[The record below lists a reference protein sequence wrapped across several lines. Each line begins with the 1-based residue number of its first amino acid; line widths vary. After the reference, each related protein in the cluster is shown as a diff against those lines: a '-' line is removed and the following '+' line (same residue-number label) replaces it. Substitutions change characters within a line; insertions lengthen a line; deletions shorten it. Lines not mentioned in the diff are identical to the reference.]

1 MNGKFIDKLTDV
13 ALWLDRRLHLTK
25 LWETTAGH
33 HVPKSS
39 GSWFYTFGSMTLLC
53 FVIQIVTGI
62 ALALIYIPSA
72 AEAYRSLEYLN
83 YQQPLGWFLRALHYW
98 GSLCMVVIMV
108 LHMAQ
113 VFLWGAYKY
122 PRELTWISGV
132 VLLFL
137 TLGLAFSGQVLR
149 FDTDSYWGIGI
160 GAAIL
165 GRIPFVG
172 AQLVDV
178 LLGGPIIGSD
188 TLSRF
193 FALHVFVLP
202 GGLLA
207 LLSIHLRLV
216 LSKGINEYPKP
227 GVQVRRRTYDAEYEE
242 MVHKDGVPFVPD
254 AINKDLVANGILL
267 VVMVLLAIFLG
278 PNGPHTPGDPTQIIS
293 EAKPDYPFLWL
304 LSAAALLPNGS
315 EVMLFMVFPLI
326 ATIILFALP
335 FISNEG
341 EKSWRRRPIA
351 VITVILVFLTVTM
364 LTYAGL
370 TGPWSPRMEAWTS
383 DASKPEFIK
392 ARTPLE
398 LQGALVLQ
406 DKQCRNCH
414 AIGGLGGQR
423 GPDLSAVGTRL
434 TAPQLVRQVIQGG
447 GNMPAYGKNLSP
459 EETRALVA
467 YLVSL
472 RPPNTAP
479 AQEAIGPLKAQKE
492 PTNKAAQADSTGSKS
507 SKDLATTDQR

>member
-1 MNGKFIDKLTDV
+1 MRFIDRLTNAAV
-13 ALWLDRRLHLTK
+13 WLDRRLHLTK
-25 LWETTAGH
+25 LWEATAGH

-39 GSWFYTFGSMTLLC
+39 ASWFYTFGSMTLLC
-53 FVIQIVTGI
+53 FVIQVVTGI
-62 ALALIYIPSA
+62 ILALIYVPSA

-83 YQQPLGWFLRALHYW
+83 YHQPLGWFFRALHYW

-122 PRELTWISGV
+122 PRELTWISGI

-149 FDTDSYWGIGI
+149 FDADSYWGIGI

-202 GGLLA
+202 GGILA

-227 GVQVRRRTYDAEYEE
+227 GVQVRRKTYDAEYEE
-242 MVHKDGVPFVPD
+242 MIHKEGVPFVPG

-267 VVMVLLAIFLG
+267 VVMVLLAVFLG
-278 PNGPHTPGDPTQIIS
+278 PNGPHVPGDPTQTIS

-326 ATIILFALP
+326 ATMILFALP

-341 EKSWRRRPIA
+341 EKSWRRRPLA
-351 VITVILVFLTVTM
+351 VMTVILVFLTVTM

-370 TGPWSPRMEAWTS
+370 TGPWSPRMEAWIS

-406 DKQCRNCH
+406 YKQCRNCH

-423 GPDLSAVGTRL
+423 GPDLTDVGTRL

-447 GNMPAYGKNLSP
+447 GNMPAYGRNLSP
-459 EETRALVA
+459 QETRALVA

-472 RPPNTAP
+472 HPANVPPAR
-479 AQEAIGPLKAQKE
+479 EAIGPLTPVEEKRSGSQSSGDGNVAKAGKPPE
-492 PTNKAAQADSTGSKS
+492 
-507 SKDLATTDQR
+507 